1 MSRNK
6 HINYGCF
13 GWKNYL
19 HSQCLMQRY
28 FEGWL
33 GIDRFTA
40 AKREYETDEV
50 NGLCT
55 VLMKGD

>member
-1 MSRNK
+1 MGALNEK
-6 HINYGCF
+6 
-13 GWKNYL
+13 KYL

-33 GIDRFTA
+33 GIDKFTA
-40 AKREYETDEV
+40 VKREYETDEV
-50 NGLCT
+50 NELCT